1 MAVGYDTIWLQCDV
15 HPAEANIV
23 AGLLD
28 KEGCNKI
35 TGEVWSVG
43 NVGNLRV
50 CAGGSSVTIKGSA
63 AAFLLPDNVVTL
75 NRKQM
80 GEAVF
85 KMSDTLHID
94 VSKAK
99 PTRIDVSASLP
110 MKNAPSAY
118 YSSLGNLTY
127 FKRSE
132 VAKETLYY
140 LRGGKNPQT
149 LAFYD
154 KCRECYDKQS
164 HMPKVFKDIGNVLR
178 YEYRINGR
186 VSSQMHWGDLTAATL
201 TDEDFF
207 RSIVNKWR
215 QNYEHIK
222 KTYYCNDMSGIR
234 TVKDGMDFIFGF
246 ALSAI
251 GADAANGLIDE
262 MKQGGVY
269 EDRNS
274 IYRLRR
280 KVTEVSSKFKGEV
293 ENDLT
298 IELDNAIREAAASV

>member
-15 HPAEANIV
+15 HPDEAKMV
-23 AGLLD
+23 AGILD
-28 KEGCNKI
+28 KESCNKR

-63 AAFLLPDNVVTL
+63 AAFLLPDNVITL
-75 NRKQM
+75 NQEQM
-80 GEAVF
+80 REALF

-99 PTRIDVSASLP
+99 LARTDVSASLP

-118 YSSLGNLTY
+118 YSALGDLTY

-140 LRGGKNPQT
+140 LRGGRNSQT
-149 LAFYD
+149 LVFYD
-154 KCRECYDKQS
+154 KYRECYDKQN
-164 HMPKVFKDIGNVLR
+164 HMPKVFRDVGNILR

-186 VSSQMHWGDLTAATL
+186 VSSQMHWGNLTAATL
-201 TDEDFF
+201 TDKDFY

-215 QNYEHIK
+215 QSYEHIK
-222 KTYYCNDMSGIR
+222 KTYNCNDMSEIK
-234 TVKDGMDFIFGF
+234 TVKDGRDFIFGY

-251 GADAANGLIDE
+251 GADTASGLIDE
-262 MKQGGVY
+262 MKRCGVY
-269 EDRNS
+269 ADRNS
-274 IYRLRR
+274 LYRLKRMI
-280 KVTEVSSKFKGEV
+280 TEVSAKYKGEV

-298 IELDNAIREAAASV
+298 IELDKAIREEATSV